1 MQCNTPLYIIPKQ
14 VMEKEG
20 KFSFSDSMPEF
31 YTQSLMMNQAIIAEL
46 DSPDS
51 PSDGHVAISST

>member
-20 KFSFSDSMPEF
+20 KFSFSDNMLEF
-31 YTQSLMMNQAIIAEL
+31 YTQSLKMNQAIIAEL

-51 PSDGHVAISST
+51 PSDRHVAKSST

>member
-1 MQCNTPLYIIPKQ
+1 
-14 VMEKEG
+14 MEMEG
-20 KFSFSDSMPEF
+20 KFSFSDNMLEF
-31 YTQSLMMNQAIIAEL
+31 YTQSLKMNQAIIAEL

>member
-1 MQCNTPLYIIPKQ
+1 
-14 VMEKEG
+14 MEMEG

-51 PSDGHVAISST
+51 PSDRHVAKSST